1 MAWTTT
7 ERAALVATLR
17 DTDPDTDSLCEGW
30 TTRHLLAH
38 LVEREHAPLRSA
50 IDMITTKKPGQER
63 FMSRLVEQAWSSAG
77 YQALVTRFADGPPSW
92 SLIGWMGDAANLV
105 EYVVHH
111 EDVRRAGPRPAE
123 PRTLPADEV
132 AAIWKRSGTLA
143 KHAYRRSPVGVVLAT
158 PDGER
163 RGARTGP
170 ETVTVT
176 GDPVELVLHA
186 LGRDSVAHVE
196 VTGPADAVD
205 RFTVWAAGSRRG

>member
-17 DTDPDTDSLCEGW
+17 DTDPDKDTLCEGW

-38 LVEREHAPLRSA
+38 LVQREHAPLRSA

-63 FMSRLVEQAWSSAG
+63 FMSQLVERAWSSAG

-92 SLIGWMGDAANLV
+92 SLIGRMGDAANLV

-123 PRTLPADEV
+123 PRPLPAEEV
-132 AAIWKRSGTLA
+132 AAIWKRFRTLT

-158 PDGER
+158 LRSPSGVAH
-163 RGARTGP
+163 RGT

-176 GDPVELVLHA
+176 GEPVELVLHA
-186 LGRDSVAHVE
+186 LGRDSVAQVE
-196 VTGPADAVD
+196 VTGPAEAVD
-205 RFTVWAAGSRRG
+205 GFTVWAAGSRRG